1 MIGIRLIRCEIHA
14 MHQAEKLAVIG
25 KEKEGHPRSSGVT
38 YRSAENVK
46 NSPDGQTHTLAQANT
61 AKKERIRKTNI
72 EV

>member
-1 MIGIRLIRCEIHA
+1 
-14 MHQAEKLAVIG
+14 MHQTENFAVIG
-25 KEKEGHPRSSGVT
+25 KEKEGHPRSSGVR

-72 EV
+72 EVY